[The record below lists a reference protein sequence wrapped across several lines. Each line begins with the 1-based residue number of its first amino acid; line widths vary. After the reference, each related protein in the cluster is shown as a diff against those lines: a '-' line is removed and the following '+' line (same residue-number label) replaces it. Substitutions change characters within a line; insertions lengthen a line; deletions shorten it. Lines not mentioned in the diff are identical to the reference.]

1 MRTSSSKSFDVPF
14 TSAAHGLFTI
24 EIGSCLVRLDF
35 PGTGGQTPRISV
47 NTWPRVYLQLHEKIY
62 TPLTGVPTCSRVYL
76 PSTTRFLRIAHGC
89 ALQYCRR
96 LGGDNWFSEMSGSG
110 VDDWEEAPAELEPPQ
125 DGWPWQLALCRV
137 FECQQAVTPAASR
150 SSAQNVV
157 GHQQGSL
164 KRPVS
169 RRTSVVSLL
178 EARLEEQTSVV
189 LARISYLSKSLDL
202 WARLQQPWTHQ

>member
-35 PGTGGQTPRISV
+35 SGTGGQTPRISV

-96 LGGDNWFSEMSGSG
+96 LGGDNWFSEMSGLG

-137 FECQQAVTPAASR
+137 FECQQTGYSR
-150 SSAQNVV
+150 SFKIQCTKMWL
-157 GHQQGSL
+157 GT
-164 KRPVS
+164 S
-169 RRTSVVSLL
+169 RVHSSGPCPDALRSCPYWR
-178 EARLEEQTSVV
+178 EAWRGKVNIQV
-189 LARISYLSKSLDL
+189 LC
-202 WARLQQPWTHQ
+202 

>member
-137 FECQQAVTPAASR
+137 FECQQTGYSR
-150 SSAQNVV
+150 SFKIQCTKCGWAPAGFTQAARVQT
-157 GHQQGSL
+157 HF
-164 KRPVS
+164 S
-169 RRTSVVSLL
+169 RV
-178 EARLEEQTSVV
+178 
-189 LARISYLSKSLDL
+189 
-202 WARLQQPWTHQ
+202 QPPAWMFCKVYR